1 MVKASQQLVQ
11 IPTRTQRRLETQQ
24 EKETEQQQKELI
36 AQKNAE
42 LRQKLISENLELFQ
56 KQIDYYIKR
65 EKLYQEKK
73 HKASGE
79 RRDKYDI
86 LQEYY
91 RDLKNLAQSEGIDL
105 IKEGYTRESVRK
117 YIRAKAVAE
126 KREKEEVLKQRLEKE
141 AALER
146 AKAEA
151 KANQP
156 KYDPTKEARYIEIE
170 TNKGT
175 SGYIRQ
181 EQKGRI
187 HTFRLEE
194 PLTLKRV
201 GSLPTIEGITFSEA
215 AAEKITPDVQLAL
228 YDIRLTQAAES
239 RLGYTEA
246 DISRETNPSTKY
258 LMKKALVSEKK
269 KIKEELDKNVD
280 AISFFSKT
288 AFLGAL
294 GKIEYDQKLL
304 NKELKEYFETGR
316 IGKTPSPALLFT
328 GKIGVLSLR
337 TPDVALSYMQ
347 DITNFLAKP
356 TSKKITEPIIKT
368 PKYLSDEEIGKTA
381 SKTFQNIRNEYKT
394 FIGNVFGTDLQ
405 KIVYSKGARQ
415 LVGAAEV
422 GVIAGQLFSGGYA
435 LTKRVIKPKA
445 VLKEAK
451 LSSAGIVQAQNK
463 IIQQETKALLS
474 QADDVMRAQAKT
486 LKQIDFSAN
495 AFKISTTPKV
505 ETLTYKV
512 GRKTIKAQRTTA
524 SKLLGYKGT
533 GLVQVDIT
541 TEIPKAKWF
550 NIGKPKIKTLKTTQ
564 YFGAQI
570 SPTYLAQEDAV
581 SVIKK
586 GSKLSAITWQNKV
599 EDIYSLQKQM
609 GYTTAFRY
617 ADVDKGVSG
626 RFLTANEIKSE
637 TAKYLKEVTAGRKIK
652 TFSLT
657 QKQIPRE
664 LRDLNKYFIE
674 SSRISNKQAEAFA
687 KFQREFQRKISIF
700 NKPTSQFITQP
711 KKSLLALEVPEK
723 SFERTQAYLKKLE
736 RIYSKGFSEIEVSQI
751 TKQPKIFT
759 ELSAKGK
766 LVVSPKTYYLQPE
779 EIKKALKIKAG
790 YKEYYWNRLFNKKEY
805 EKFFKQTT
813 GIYFPTK
820 FKNVK
825 YSGKAI
831 YKPFTS
837 HKSESI
843 LHEAFHKQ
851 IDKLKLSKQWNYLNP
866 KAAYE
871 EYTKKLVLIGK
882 EPKISPITYNI
893 QNYERYSQYEEALA
907 DYTGKFAKDV
917 LKTGKAETK
926 IDELI
931 LEVFKKQQKAELKRI
946 GKQSVEFDAD
956 ILKILKKE
964 LKQTTPKLPKKFKPK
979 KISKSS
985 KDIFFKIPSKKSTNH
1000 EVQKQFQQIETL
1012 LKQKQTEA
1020 QVGAILPKL
1029 RKTAPTTFK
1038 EVQKYLPTLAMGVS
1052 IKAISKELQK
1062 QMQPQ
1067 VQRQTNR
1074 QNFEIL
1080 QRQLQRQFQKQFRK
1094 QMNSQTQR
1102 QAALQKQL
1110 QKQKQRQLQAL
1121 LQRQKTKTTPIIPRI
1136 PHLTTT
1142 RIPNIIIPI
1151 NDFEKF
1157 KKKSQ
1162 KNTEKKL
1169 KEILK
1174 YAPSFTA
1181 AELQLKPKKI
1191 SEKELRK
1198 LLKQYQTGLGIRRA
1212 IIIK

>member
-146 AKAEA
+146 AKA
-151 KANQP
+151 NQP

-187 HTFRLEE
+187 QTFKVEK
-194 PLTLKRV
+194 PLNLKKEDYSYTL
-201 GSLPTIEGITFSEA
+201 EGIPISKGV
-215 AAEKITPDVQLAL
+215 AEKITPDVQLAL

-239 RLGYTEA
+239 RLGYTKA

-463 IIQQETKALLS
+463 IIRQETKALLS

-541 TEIPKAKWF
+541 TDIPKAKWF

-609 GYTTAFRY
+609 GYKTAFRY

-736 RIYSKGFSEIEVSQI
+736 RIYSKGFSEIKILE
-751 TKQPKIFT
+751 TKQ
-759 ELSAKGK
+759 L
-766 LVVSPKTYYLQPE
+766 
-779 EIKKALKIKAG
+779 
-790 YKEYYWNRLFNKKEY
+790 
-805 EKFFKQTT
+805 
-813 GIYFPTK
+813 
-820 FKNVK
+820 
-825 YSGKAI
+825 
-831 YKPFTS
+831 
-837 HKSESI
+837 
-843 LHEAFHKQ
+843 
-851 IDKLKLSKQWNYLNP
+851 
-866 KAAYE
+866 
-871 EYTKKLVLIGK
+871 
-882 EPKISPITYNI
+882 
-893 QNYERYSQYEEALA
+893 ERE
-907 DYTGKFAKDV
+907 
-917 LKTGKAETK
+917 
-926 IDELI
+926 
-931 LEVFKKQQKAELKRI
+931 I

-964 LKQTTPKLPKKFKPK
+964 LKQNTPKLPKKFKPK